1 MFVLA
6 IDTSTPAVT
15 VGVVELTDV
24 VERTVAARV
33 TVDARRHAELVSP
46 QISACLAAAGLTP
59 ADLDAVVV
67 GVGPGP
73 FTGLRVGMATGAAFA
88 DALSIPVYPVCSL
101 DAIAVE
107 LGHCDALIVT
117 DARRR
122 EVYWARYSGGR
133 RIEGP
138 SVGEPRSVD
147 PGAAEVVA
155 GSASHV
161 DLFDLPVEP
170 LESPAPLGLVR
181 AARTELLAARPPQ
194 PLVPM
199 YLRRPDA
206 TPAVASS

>member
-1 MFVLA
+1 MTA
-6 IDTSTPAVT
+6 
-15 VGVVELTDV
+15 V

-46 QISACLAAAGLTP
+46 QITQCLSVAGLAAT
-59 ADLDAVVV
+59 DIDAVVV

-88 DALSIPVYPVCSL
+88 DALSIPVHPVCSL

-107 LGHCDALIVT
+107 LGHCDALVVT

-122 EVYWARYSGGR
+122 EVYWARYSAGR

-138 SVGEPRSVD
+138 AVGAPRSVD
-147 PGAAEVVA
+147 PGDAEVVA

-161 DLFDLPVEP
+161 DLFDLRVEP

-181 AARTELLAARPPQ
+181 AARGELLEGRSPE
-194 PLVPM
+194 PLVPL

-206 TPAVASS
+206 TPAAAGS

>member
-15 VGVVELTDV
+15 VGVVELTAV

-46 QISACLAAAGLTP
+46 QISQCLTAGGLTP
-59 ADLDAVVV
+59 ARIDAVVV

-73 FTGLRVGMATGAAFA
+73 FTGLRVGMATAAAFG
-88 DALSIPVYPVCSL
+88 DALGVPVHPVCSL

-107 LGHCDALIVT
+107 LGHRDALIVT

-122 EVYWARYSGGR
+122 EVYWARYSAGR

-138 SVGEPRSVD
+138 CVGAPRMVD
-147 PGAAEVVA
+147 PGDAEVVA

-170 LESPAPLGLVR
+170 LESPSPLGLVR
-181 AARTELLAARPPQ
+181 AAREALLGDRPPEA
-194 PLVPM
+194 LVPL

-206 TPAVASS
+206 KPVVAS